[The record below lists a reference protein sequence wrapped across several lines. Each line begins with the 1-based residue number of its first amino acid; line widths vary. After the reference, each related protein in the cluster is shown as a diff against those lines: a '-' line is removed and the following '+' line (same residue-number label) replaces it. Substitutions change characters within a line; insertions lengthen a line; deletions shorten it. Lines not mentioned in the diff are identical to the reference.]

1 MFLTLL
7 HCSFVDAHFED
18 VSIDTQHCTQLVG
31 SSQLSTPSQYFD
43 QENFLYKASV
53 KTLSEINDIER
64 VESYELLNFK

>member
-31 SSQLSTPSQYFD
+31 SSQLPTASQYFD
-43 QENFLYKASV
+43 QEKFLYKASV